1 MQYHNR
7 GKYPFWS
14 AVLLLCVAAVAVVAR
29 ADRAPEPQQ
38 EVIRLETRIN
48 QLEQRLYGIET
59 SLRTLEQQS
68 RLGSVSSR
76 SVSQQDVALLTAQ
89 IQALQLRLIEDE
101 CGLAKLD
108 ERTLTPTVREARR
121 KSATRNDPCRGNFDA
136 PLRLPETRD

>member
-7 GKYPFWS
+7 AKYLLWS
-14 AVLLLCVAAVAVVAR
+14 AVLLLCVAAVAVVAHGGS
-29 ADRAPEPQQ
+29 APEPQQ

-48 QLEQRLYGIET
+48 QLETRLYGIET

-68 RLGSVSSR
+68 RLGNVSSR
-76 SVSQQDVALLTAQ
+76 GVSEQNLALLSSQ

-108 ERTLTPTVREARR
+108 ERTLTAAMRDARR
-121 KSATRNDPCRGNFDA
+121 KSATRNDPCRGAFDT
-136 PLRLPETRD
+136 PLRLPETR